1 MFLCWPILADIA
13 RPHGIGGLRE
23 VGPLSDLF
31 TAVAVVIVFAWKR
44 DESARSRWMGI
55 GAGLS
60 AVAVAVAEMELMHV
74 AWQGRV
80 LGYGFLL
87 FMAASFG
94 PKVSGMSDR
103 APEVLIA
110 RMKWYVGLAGVLV
123 LTIAMVTSA
132 WSLTMPIGL
141 GGDLVHPPARGLV
154 IVAVWLPAL
163 LAVVLIGWPTAKRLV
178 TGGLSPIAAD
188 GKSRFL
194 IGRVVGT
201 LVLST
206 GGGALA
212 LKPLGHPMLGWS
224 LGLILGL
231 VVIGGWEA
239 MVRANVVLRGPGPVI
254 WGLGL
259 LFIGAGVRG
268 AVIGPGRLHP
278 ASAEL
283 AAAIL
288 IWLGFWIERR
298 VVREVLGIPR
308 GSTSAGSSP
317 AAR

>member
-1 MFLCWPILADIA
+1 MFFCWPILADIM
-13 RPHGIGGLRE
+13 RPHGIGGPRE

-31 TAVAVVIVFAWKR
+31 MAIAVVVVIAWKR
-44 DESARSRWMGI
+44 YEPARSRWLGI
-55 GAGLS
+55 AAALSTVAGAVVQ
-60 AVAVAVAEMELMHV
+60 VAHLHI

-80 LGYGFLL
+80 FGYALLL
-87 FMAASFG
+87 FVAAHFG
-94 PKVSGMSDR
+94 PKIRGMSDR
-103 APEVLIA
+103 APEPLVA
-110 RMKWYVGLAGVLV
+110 RMKWYMGVLGQAA
-123 LTIAMVTSA
+123 LTILIVTSA
-132 WSLTMPIGL
+132 WSLAMPAGL
-141 GGDLVHPPARGLV
+141 GGDAAHPPARGLLFL
-154 IVAVWLPAL
+154 IVWATAV
-163 LAVVLIGWPTAKRLV
+163 LAVGLIGWPAARRLV
-178 TGGLSPIAAD
+178 TGRLSPITAD

-194 IGRVVGT
+194 IGHIVGT

-212 LKPLGHPMLGWS
+212 LKPLGHSMLGWS

-259 LFIGAGVRG
+259 LFIAAGVHG
-268 AVIGPGRLHP
+268 AVIGPSQSHP

-298 VVREVLGIPR
+298 VVREVLGLKSHGGRGWLPR
-308 GSTSAGSSP
+308 EG
-317 AAR
+317 